1 MKFINKSFIIG
12 FTLIAFFSSCN
23 DDFLEKLPETSIGRE
38 NFFNTEEDLKLSIFN
53 LYDFPSTGIYT
64 ADAYNLTDNAWS
76 TGNVE
81 LKTIMT
87 TEASSN
93 TINSGWTW
101 NSLRNI
107 NFFLENYEKAQI
119 STERLNHYQGLARFF
134 RARFYVSKVKR
145 YSDVPW
151 IEEVVATNNDLV
163 LYAERANRTL
173 VVENLMK
180 DFEFAVQYVDA
191 NSEAGAV
198 NKWVVLADYVRFLLY
213 EGTYRKYHTELN
225 LQATANEF
233 LEKAVLYSKQIMD
246 SRKFSVHSTGNPE
259 KDYASLFYNP
269 NLSSNPEIIFTRIY
283 EYELLNGDSGE
294 GVFGNYET
302 SPLKDLVQSYLM
314 KDGSFFSSQAGY
326 EEFEF
331 VKEFENR
338 DPRLHQTYA
347 HPGWELKRSGTY
359 AQGAGLY
366 VQQLQK
372 NFSGYHQIKGFYNT
386 QDQQERNNV
395 DVPLYRYAEV
405 LLSYAEAKAEL
416 GLLNQQDL
424 DNSINIIRRRAG
436 MPDMQMNPAVDPIK
450 AQKFSNVVSAQR
462 AEILEIRRER
472 RVELAQE
479 GFRFDDLM
487 RWAAAEN
494 LEKRPQG
501 IYFSRLGKHDLTGDG
516 VDDIYLLPSSESI
529 PALKES
535 NSLGVPLQYY
545 RVGSFGQD
553 VNLFLENGGVG
564 NMQLIENIGNFVSPK
579 HYYRPIPRNQVSLNP
594 NLKQIFDWN

>member
-213 EGTYRKYHTELN
+213 EGTC
-225 LQATANEF
+225 A
-233 LEKAVLYSKQIMD
+233 
-246 SRKFSVHSTGNPE
+246 
-259 KDYASLFYNP
+259 
-269 NLSSNPEIIFTRIY
+269 
-283 EYELLNGDSGE
+283 
-294 GVFGNYET
+294 
-302 SPLKDLVQSYLM
+302 
-314 KDGSFFSSQAGY
+314 
-326 EEFEF
+326 
-331 VKEFENR
+331 
-338 DPRLHQTYA
+338 
-347 HPGWELKRSGTY
+347 
-359 AQGAGLY
+359 
-366 VQQLQK
+366 
-372 NFSGYHQIKGFYNT
+372 
-386 QDQQERNNV
+386 
-395 DVPLYRYAEV
+395 
-405 LLSYAEAKAEL
+405 
-416 GLLNQQDL
+416 
-424 DNSINIIRRRAG
+424 
-436 MPDMQMNPAVDPIK
+436 
-450 AQKFSNVVSAQR
+450 
-462 AEILEIRRER
+462 
-472 RVELAQE
+472 
-479 GFRFDDLM
+479 
-487 RWAAAEN
+487 
-494 LEKRPQG
+494 PQ
-501 IYFSRLGKHDLTGDG
+501 F
-516 VDDIYLLPSSESI
+516 SESI
-529 PALKES
+529 LCSMEIVGKNTCATYVKKE
-535 NSLGVPLQYY
+535 
-545 RVGSFGQD
+545 
-553 VNLFLENGGVG
+553 
-564 NMQLIENIGNFVSPK
+564 
-579 HYYRPIPRNQVSLNP
+579 
-594 NLKQIFDWN
+594 